1 MHSKNLILCLMSSLI
16 LTACASVDEPAVN
29 PPTLVNPPMVDSATT
44 TVVTEPKEDKFGD
57 FLNKLDAIASA
68 TERYKGSSSKK
79 EPEKKSNIAE
89 TKETK
94 SSSAADNSQLDKL
107 AKDLQDKSD
116 RQQRAYTTNQAEFE
130 VKKSELISEYRSGKI
145 SQRTFEMRMNALVNN
160 VTRKNLMSL

>member
-29 PPTLVNPPMVDSATT
+29 TPTLVNPPMVDSATT
-44 TVVTEPKEDKFGD
+44 AVVTEPKEDKFGD

-79 EPEKKSNIAE
+79 ETDKKSNIAE
-89 TKETK
+89 TIETK
-94 SSSAADNSQLDKL
+94 SSSAADNAQLDKL

-116 RQQRAYTTNQAEFE
+116 RQQ
-130 VKKSELISEYRSGKI
+130 
-145 SQRTFEMRMNALVNN
+145 
-160 VTRKNLMSL
+160 